1 MSFFDS
7 SPKSPW
13 WFRALVDL
21 AIFPMFSFPVMLGAL
36 PSGYTFMQ
44 VMLWLYPVV
53 IVASA
58 WYARISYRERNTL
71 AWIMLIFM
79 WLIDASMWYL
89 FFSGNNIGEIM

>member
-1 MSFFDS
+1 MSILN
-7 SPKSPW
+7 SPTKSPL
-13 WFRALVDL
+13 WFRTLVDL
-21 AIFPMFSFPVMLGAL
+21 AIFPMFSFPVMLSVL
-36 PSGYTFMQ
+36 PPGYTFMQ

-58 WYARISYRERNTL
+58 WLARVSYRERNTL

-89 FFSGNNIGEIM
+89 FFYGNNIGQIM